1 MWCPEWVVETFNVP
15 ACVCVCVFLCVCAH
29 ARVCVWET
37 MRTKGE
43 EPGSQQD
50 KERQTE
56 RERMNWNNRKN
67 LEIKNHR
74 SGGET
79 TMKSGGVQGTCL
91 CTCFSH
97 LCATGLWGKHYK
109 LGEEGDCLFCLTV
122 DGTQVLWPS
131 RSARKSSC
139 PNEAQVRCLPSHFAL
154 PRNRLEMGFHPFLVP
169 AVWVSKCTASPCG
182 GAFPTV
188 DLTRWRVSRQDRPE
202 DLKRLPSGRA

>member
-1 MWCPEWVVETFNVP
+1 M
-15 ACVCVCVFLCVCAH
+15 CVCFCVCA
-29 ARVCVWET
+29 RTLECVYERQWGRKE
-37 MRTKGE
+37 K
-43 EPGSQQD
+43 SQAANKTRRDKQ
-50 KERQTE
+50 KERE
-56 RERMNWNNRKN
+56 WIGMNWNRKN